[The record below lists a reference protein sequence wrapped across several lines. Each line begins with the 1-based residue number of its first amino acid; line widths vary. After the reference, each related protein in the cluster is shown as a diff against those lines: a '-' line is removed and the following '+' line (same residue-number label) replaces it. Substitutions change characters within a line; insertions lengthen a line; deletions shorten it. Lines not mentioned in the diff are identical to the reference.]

1 MRSSKNFEIPIYFT
15 RTMVYT
21 ITVTEFQEPREVSK
35 MAGKYFTMEDIRKMM
50 TEKVKD
56 YLDQG
61 WYFNFK
67 YMSCSNGYEFA
78 AVTDGKDT
86 IVIYFQFK
94 QFGKASSLNV
104 EKFTDNNN
112 EYENIWVGH
121 GRGEI
126 IETTQLLYKYETE
139 TYAIVKGYDSKERSK
154 KHLERVHSRTDFEDK
169 AISEPMKEALAN
181 YIKKQGIPGLKRF
194 KASDINGHYCL
205 RQNKYILKIK
215 DRRVHINRDK
225 YVVSVI

>member
-1 MRSSKNFEIPIYFT
+1 
-15 RTMVYT
+15 
-21 ITVTEFQEPREVSK
+21 
-35 MAGKYFTMEDIRKMM
+35 MAGKYFTKEDIRKMM

-86 IVIYFQFK
+86 IVVYFQFDRFAK
-94 QFGKASSLNV
+94 VSNLNV
-104 EKFTDNNN
+104 EKFTDSNN
-112 EYENIWVGH
+112 EYENIWLDE

-126 IETTQLLYKYETE
+126 LETTQFLYKGRTE
-139 TYAIVKGYDSKERSK
+139 TYAIVNGYDREKRLE
-154 KHLERVHSRTDFEDK
+154 KHFERVHNRTDFEDK
-169 AISEPMKEALAN
+169 PISEPMKEALAN

-194 KASDINGHYCL
+194 KVNDISSVSYL
-205 RQNKYILKIK
+205 RRQNKYNLVIK
-215 DRRVHINRDK
+215 GYRVSINRDGWEVK
-225 YVVSVI
+225 VL

>member
-1 MRSSKNFEIPIYFT
+1 
-15 RTMVYT
+15 
-21 ITVTEFQEPREVSK
+21 
-35 MAGKYFTMEDIRKMM
+35 MAGKYFTNEDIRKMM

-56 YLDQG
+56 YLDKG

-78 AVTDGKDT
+78 AVTDDKDT
-86 IVIYFQFK
+86 VVVYFQHNGLGGTSK
-94 QFGKASSLNV
+94 LNV

-112 EYENIWVGH
+112 EYENIWLDN
-121 GRGEI
+121 GRGEVL
-126 IETTQLLYKYETE
+126 ESTQFLYKYETE
-139 TYAIVKGYDSKERSK
+139 TYVIVNGYDRKARSK
-154 KHLERVHSRTDFEDK
+154 KHFERMHNRTDFEDK

-194 KASDINGHYCL
+194 KASDITGHYCL

-215 DRRVHINRDK
+215 DRRVHINRDW

>member
-1 MRSSKNFEIPIYFT
+1 
-15 RTMVYT
+15 
-21 ITVTEFQEPREVSK
+21 
-35 MAGKYFTMEDIRKMM
+35 MAGKYFTKEDIRKMM

-61 WYFNFK
+61 WYFNFR
-67 YMSCSNGYEFA
+67 YMRVSNGYEFA

-86 IVIYFQFK
+86 VVVYIQFD
-94 QFGKASSLNV
+94 QLGETSNLNV

-112 EYENIWVGH
+112 EYENIWLDE

-126 IETTQLLYKYETE
+126 LETTQFLFKGSTE
-139 TYAIVKGYDSKERSK
+139 TYVMVNGYDAKARSK
-154 KHLERVHSRTDFEDK
+154 KHFERMHNRMDFEDK
-169 AISEPMKEALAN
+169 AISEPMKEALEN

-194 KASDINGHYCL
+194 KASDITGHYCL

-215 DRRVHINRDK
+215 DRRVHINRDW
-225 YVVSVI
+225 YVVSVL